1 MERGPLALFG
11 AIVAVGLGPALWL
24 GAQFGNVTVS
34 PGKAPTV
41 ISEQQPDVGGRAG
54 AAPDESA
61 TKLETKPRAEIKP
74 LSDRPSPRPSR
85 SATST
90 APEPE
95 PDPTTEPPA
104 TTTEPTPTDEPTT
117 PPTENTT
124 EPADP
129 TPSDDES
136 DPVTEQEP
144 PPPDPGTNAAG
155 TGPVLAG
162 T

>member
-54 AAPDESA
+54 AAPDEPA
-61 TKLETKPRAEIKP
+61 TKLETKPRSEIKP
-74 LSDRPSPRPSR
+74 LSDRPSPRPSK

-90 APEPE
+90 APEPD
-95 PDPTTEPPA
+95 PDSTTEPPA
-104 TTTEPTPTDEPTT
+104 TTEPTPTDEPTT

-124 EPADP
+124 PADP
-129 TPSDDES
+129 PTEGDDENEPEPEP
-136 DPVTEQEP
+136 DPPLE
-144 PPPDPGTNAAG
+144 PDPGTNSTG
-155 TGPVLAG
+155 NGPVLVG